1 MRVSTNKEEQK
12 TSLENQQQFFFN
24 ILAEKGW
31 ELFRFY
37 IDVESGTD
45 YKKRKNLR
53 QLIEDAKHKKFD
65 IILSKELSRL
75 ARNGKLSYEIKD
87 IAEKNHIHIITF
99 DGAINSLEGNINMFG
114 LYSWIYEQEAQ
125 RTSERIKMA
134 LNTKAK
140 KGDFTGSNPP
150 YGYRVVNHKL
160 YYAQDNTPAIVEEIF
175 RLYISGKG
183 FDSIAR
189 YLSNQGYPTPAQ
201 ISKKKNAGKYWHGST
216 VKLILQNPHYVG
228 DLVQGRETSRSVTV
242 KTRENVPKEKYI
254 VIKNA
259 HEPIISREDFA
270 TVQRLMNTR
279 KKNITKAKKHLF
291 TNILYCAECGT
302 GMWYRQ
308 NRDGYI
314 CGKYAKHGKK
324 ACTANTVKEKAL
336 KELILRDIKK
346 FTKKI
351 NDKQFS
357 FKSNTFNGYENLAHE
372 IEEIETYVQNIQQK
386 KKRYLEMLAEYLI
399 THQEY
404 RDSANDFNEQINE
417 LELKKSELK
426 ASLPFKDT
434 SEDFYLLKNTLNKYS
449 SSTDVNEEMLH
460 CFVKRIEVDKKR
472 FPKITYHFSI
482 MND

>member
-1 MRVSTNKEEQK
+1 M
-12 TSLENQQQFFFN
+12 
-24 ILAEKGW
+24 
-31 ELFRFY
+31 
-37 IDVESGTD
+37 
-45 YKKRKNLR
+45 
-53 QLIEDAKHKKFD
+53 IEDAKHKRFD

-114 LYSWIYEQEAQ
+114 LYSWMYEQEAQ
-125 RTSERIKMA
+125 RTSERIKTA

-150 YGYRVVNHKL
+150 YGYKVLNHKL
-160 YYAQDNTPAIVEEIF
+160 YCAQDNTPAIVREIF
-175 RLYISGKG
+175 KLYISGKG
-183 FDSIAR
+183 FDWIAR
-189 YLSNQGYPTPAQ
+189 YLSNQGHPTPAK
-201 ISKKKNAGKYWHGST
+201 IAGKKNAGEYWHGST
-216 VKLILQNPHYVG
+216 VKLILRNPHYVG

-259 HEPIISREDFA
+259 HESIVSREDFA
-270 TVQRLMNTR
+270 TVQRLMGIR

-302 GMWYRQ
+302 SMWYRQ

-336 KELILRDIKK
+336 KELVLSDIKK

-351 NDKQFS
+351 NNKQFTFS
-357 FKSNTFNGYENLAHE
+357 SNTFNADESLSYEIQE
-372 IEEIETYVQNIQQK
+372 IENRIKNIQRK

-404 RDSANDFNEQINE
+404 RDSANDFNEQMKQ

-434 SEDFYLLKNTLNKYS
+434 SEDFYLLKKTLNKYS
-449 SSTDVNEEMLH
+449 TSTEIDEELLH
-460 CFVKRIEVDKKR
+460 RFVERIEVDKER
-472 FPKITYHFSI
+472 LPKIIYHFSI